1 MAQVPSGQYPVDNS
15 TGANVRAHLN
25 NNLTDLH
32 TTSSGSTPPVL
43 PSGTE
48 IGKLWV
54 NTSTTPD
61 TLCIR
66 TSDGNAASDYTT
78 LGNIAANF
86 GHATLASPTFT
97 GNVGLPAGGNTNLPI
112 RNAADT
118 DTGIYF
124 GATNQLDIRAGNT
137 DVHSFT
143 STASL
148 PKLPLRLTNGTN
160 SAPSLSFATD
170 TNTGLFRKDAD
181 QLGITIGGTELGYW
195 SGNGLQINTQK
206 ALILQDGGSGSTVSV
221 RANSSIASNFTL
233 TLPNTDGNVD
243 DILKSDGSGNL
254 SFVAI
259 SSLITDI
266 SGAEVTTY
274 TSSATFT
281 PATGRTGFL
290 FILIG
295 GGGSSGGGRS
305 NNDDNPH
312 RPAYSGQGG
321 TGATALKFYNASE
334 LGNNASVT
342 VGAGG
347 AASTGNGNAGGGSSV
362 NPQGSGT
369 TCTAGGGGGSLY
381 AAAPGSGST
390 ATDGGSAGNCSNHLL
405 GWHGTVGLNGNVSGY
420 SGANP
425 PEFTAYDY
433 GKGGAGKHHPDE
445 ANSAGNAGGAGFVV
459 VFQW

>member
-97 GNVGLPAGGNTNLPI
+97 GNVGFPAGGNTNLPI

-170 TNTGLFRKDAD
+170 PGLGLFRKDAN

-195 SGNGLQINTQK
+195 SGNGLQINSQK

-233 TLPNTDGNVD
+233 TLPNTDGNAN

-266 SGAEVTTY
+266 SGAESTTY

-295 GGGSSGGGRS
+295 GGGSSGGGRA
-305 NNDDNPH
+305 NNDDIIK
-312 RPAYSGQGG
+312 PAKSGQGG
-321 TGATALKFYNASE
+321 SGATAIRFYNASE

-347 AASTGNGNAGGGSSV
+347 AASTGNGNTGGGSSV

-369 TCTAGGGGGSLY
+369 TTTAGGGGGSAY
-381 AAAPGSGST
+381 AGQNVNT
-390 ATDGGSAGNCSNHLL
+390 A
-405 GWHGTVGLNGNVSGY
+405 
-420 SGANP
+420 
-425 PEFTAYDY
+425 
-433 GKGGAGKHHPDE
+433 GGAGGTSTNQLLAWNGTTGLTGGASFFTNANPSEFNGSNYGAGGNGKDHPDA
-445 ANSAGNAGGAGFVV
+445 ANSAGVAGNGGVV
-459 VFQW
+459 IVFQW

>member
-48 IGKLWV
+48 IGKLWL

-66 TSDGNAASDYTT
+66 TGSGNTASDYTT

-97 GNVGLPAGGNTNLPI
+97 GNVGFPAGGNTNLPI
-112 RNAADT
+112 RNAGDT

-124 GATNQLDIRAGNT
+124 GATNQLDIRAGNI

-148 PKLPLRLTNGTN
+148 PKLQLRLTNGTN
-160 SAPSLSFATD
+160 TAPSLSFATE
-170 TNTGLFRKDAD
+170 TNTGLFRKDAN
-181 QLGITIGGTELGYW
+181 QLGITIGGTEIGYW
-195 SGNGLQINTQK
+195 AGNGLQINTQK

-221 RANSSIASNFTL
+221 RAHSSISSSFTL
-233 TLPNTDGNVD
+233 TLPNTDGNAN
-243 DILKSDGSGNL
+243 DILKSDGSGGL

-295 GGGSSGGGRS
+295 GGGSSGGGRA
-305 NNDDNPH
+305 NNDDTSK
-312 RPAYSGQGG
+312 PARSGQGG

-369 TCTAGGGGGSLY
+369 TCTAGGGGGSAY
-381 AAAPGSGST
+381 AGQNQNT
-390 ATDGGSAGNCSNHLL
+390 AGGAAGNCSNHLL
-405 GWHGTVGLNGNVSGY
+405 GWHGTVGINGADAGY
-420 SGANP
+420 TGPNP

-433 GKGGAGKHHPDE
+433 GKGGAGKDHPDA

>member
-97 GNVGLPAGGNTNLPI
+97 GNVGFPAGGNTNLPI
-112 RNAADT
+112 RNAGDT

-124 GATNQLDIRAGNT
+124 GATNQLDIRAGNI

-148 PKLPLRLTNGTN
+148 PKLQLRLTNGTN
-160 SAPSLSFATD
+160 TAPSLSFATE
-170 TNTGLFRKDAD
+170 TNTGLFRKDAN
-181 QLGITIGGTELGYW
+181 QLGITIGGTEIGYW
-195 SGNGLQINTQK
+195 AGNGLQINTQK

-221 RANSSIASNFTL
+221 RANSSISSSFTL
-233 TLPNTDGNVD
+233 TLPNTDGNAN
-243 DILKSDGSGNL
+243 DILKSDGSGGL

-295 GGGSSGGGRS
+295 GGGSSGGGRA
-305 NNDDNPH
+305 NNDDVAK
-312 RPAYSGQGG
+312 PARSGQGG

-369 TCTAGGGGGSLY
+369 TCTAGGGGGSAY
-381 AAAPGSGST
+381 AGQNVNT
-390 ATDGGSAGNCSNHLL
+390 AGGAAGNCSNHLL
-405 GWHGTVGLNGNVSGY
+405 GWHGTIGLAGNVSGY
-420 SGANP
+420 AGPNP

-433 GKGGAGKHHPDE
+433 GKGGAGKDHPDA